1 MSSTVRIKIVGD
13 SPDKV
18 QNLCNELKSVADAL
32 SLSFKGPIPFP
43 RKKYIIPTRRTPCG
57 DGSDTYEWWELRFY
71 KRLVIVSGDE
81 KKIRQLFKVKV
92 PKGVVV
98 KVSVVS

>member
-1 MSSTVRIKIVGD
+1 MNSTVRIKIVGD
-13 SPDKV
+13 APSKV
-18 QNLCNELKSVADAL
+18 NELANELKSIANAL

-43 RKKYIIPTRRTPCG
+43 TKKYVITPRRTPCG